1 MSQLGSPPVETVE
14 TQATPFLLLEVKR
27 VPVRTLTCM
36 IPSNWSPVFVIASGT
51 TEKGKDVLEIF
62 NIFSLLIY
70 FELGSV

>member
-1 MSQLGSPPVETVE
+1 
-14 TQATPFLLLEVKR
+14 
-27 VPVRTLTCM
+27 M

-51 TEKGKDVLEIF
+51 TGKGKDVLGIF